1 MAITPSITAKPGF
14 QFILKVADPTKSPTV
29 FETVGGLRNTQLTI
43 NNNPA
48 DISNA
53 ASAGFREFLPE
64 GGVQEFSLSADGVFD
79 SRTPGARR
87 VFNAAVNRELVEGMV
102 VSGHGDAFIG
112 AFVVQSCQRSGP
124 FQDAEQFSIQ
134 LQGSG
139 RIVYQDG
146 VSG

>member
-14 QFILKVADPTKSPTV
+14 QFIFQVADPAVSPTV
-29 FETVGGLRNTQLTI
+29 FTTVGGLRNTRLTI

-64 GGVQEFSLSADGVFD
+64 GGVQDFQLAADGVFD
-79 SRTPGARR
+79 SSGAAARR
-87 VFNAAVNRELVEGMV
+87 VFQAAVNRTLIEGRV
-102 VSGHGDAFIG
+102 ISGHGDSFTG
-112 AFVVQSCQRSGP
+112 NFVVQSCERSGP
-124 FQDAEQFSIQ
+124 YQDAEQYSIQ

-139 RIVYQDG
+139 QIVYTDN